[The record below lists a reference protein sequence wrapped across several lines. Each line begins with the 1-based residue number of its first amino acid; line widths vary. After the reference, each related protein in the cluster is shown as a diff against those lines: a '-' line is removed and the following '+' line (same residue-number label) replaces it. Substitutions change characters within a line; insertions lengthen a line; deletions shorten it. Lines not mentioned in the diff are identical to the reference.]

1 MFSFIMG
8 LCAFCGIATCYWCFG
23 LWYLLMC
30 FLVLHF
36 LVKDAPSSQHGSSVG
51 NSNCRVWTTMLFSI
65 FQCLWKERNW
75 RILNV
80 MEMLDLMLI
89 LYSLYLHLSGRR
101 SIWSMRVFFST
112 YCWDGLSFLLL
123 SFVLFLSI
131 SFLFFLQLLWLL
143 LF

>member
-8 LCAFCGIATCYWCFG
+8 LCAFCGIATCYWYFG
-23 LWYLLMC
+23 LWYFLMC

-36 LVKDAPSSQHGSSVG
+36 LVKDAPSSQHGSSAG

-131 SFLFFLQLLWLL
+131 SFLFFLQLLCLL